1 MLRAIINFGKKLLLS
16 LIVAAMIVTSVPKN
30 IFANYSEN
38 EIRNVDVVVRA
49 GEWANENQAKP
60 GKRYLWGGDINI
72 SQHGISAKEIP
83 TDIPLRCENNE
94 WFISEFD
101 INLKLAKAI
110 AKKLDSKYGV
120 DVNLQYAD
128 NKSEDLN
135 AAGRIAAKCNP
146 KVYLSVHHNSFKD
159 DTTGY
164 FFMSNE
170 GDYASSVF
178 ARRLSDAMA
187 ENGLIPQRDNR
198 ANDGYIGELNKVKA
212 ENRISILGEFGY
224 FNKAEIVKICSD
236 EYVNYVSDKVAE
248 SIYVQLK
255 EIDAKNIKQASEKLE
270 PVEMA
275 KIEEPV
281 QPAKEEK
288 VTEPEVKIVVGEIE
302 SIDKVQENAKAL
314 QDSLDEINQ
323 TMTELNKTM
332 EELEQISVNI
342 SNDVVTIDNVEVE
355 HSDVLV
361 LSFR

>member
-1 MLRAIINFGKKLLLS
+1 MLRTIINFGKKILLS
-16 LIVAAMIVTSVPKN
+16 LIVAAMVLVNVPKDVY
-30 IFANYSEN
+30 ADYSEN

-49 GEWANENQAKP
+49 GEWGNEKEVKS
-60 GKRYLWGGDINI
+60 GKRYFWGQDINI

-101 INLKLAKAI
+101 INLKLARAI

-128 NKSEDLN
+128 NKNEDLN
-135 AAGRIAAKCNP
+135 AAGRMAAKCNP

-170 GDYASSVF
+170 GDKAASVF
-178 ARRLSDAMA
+178 ARRLSDAIA
-187 ENGLIPQRDNR
+187 ENGMIPQRDNR
-198 ANDGYIGELNKVKA
+198 SNDGYIGELNKVKA

-236 EYVNYVSDKVAE
+236 EYVNYVSNKVAE

-270 PVEMA
+270 TAEMI
-275 KIEEPV
+275 KIEE
-281 QPAKEEK
+281 PAKEEK
-288 VTEPEVKIVVGEIE
+288 VTEPEVKVVVGEAK

-314 QDSLDEINQ
+314 QDKLDGLNKN
-323 TMTELNKTM
+323 MTELNKSM

-355 HSDVLV
+355 HSDVVV